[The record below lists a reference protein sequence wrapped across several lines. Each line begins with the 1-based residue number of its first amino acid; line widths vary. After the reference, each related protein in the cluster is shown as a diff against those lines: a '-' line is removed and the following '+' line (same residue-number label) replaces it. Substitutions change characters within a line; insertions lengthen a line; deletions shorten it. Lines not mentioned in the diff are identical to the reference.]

1 MVETGSHLVNV
12 NSKREIMVV
21 EEDPL
26 EALLEDIRSTKQN
39 YYGGV

>member
-1 MVETGSHLVNV
+1 MAKTGCHLVNV

-26 EALLEDIRSTKQN
+26 EALLEDIRSTKHN
-39 YYGGV
+39 DFEGV